1 MNITT
6 SSNLEI
12 VVAGVENDTNI
23 VDVGVE
29 VVEKLSVIN
38 VGQLIT
44 GLDKTKSCIVAKSEN
59 DFFTVKKCLH
69 MLFIAV
75 AFSIHTSIMS
85 GWSPSGKYDSNNRPL
100 ADM

>member
-44 GLDKTKSCIVAKSEN
+44 GLDETTNCIVEKSEN
-59 DFFTVKKCLH
+59 DFL
-69 MLFIAV
+69 
-75 AFSIHTSIMS
+75 
-85 GWSPSGKYDSNNRPL
+85 P
-100 ADM
+100 